1 MKKILPWLLMAAIMA
16 SGYCVMKAEEPPTE
30 TVTYVVDVDYD
41 DTLWGICRRIVG
53 DTEDVRKVI
62 YRAMQENGIKNPG
75 DLQPGQKLVIRVE
88 RK

>member
-16 SGYCVMKAEEPPTE
+16 SGYGVMKAEEPPTE
-30 TVTYVVDVDYD
+30 MVAYVVDVDYD

-62 YRAMQENGIKNPG
+62 YRTMKENGIKNPG